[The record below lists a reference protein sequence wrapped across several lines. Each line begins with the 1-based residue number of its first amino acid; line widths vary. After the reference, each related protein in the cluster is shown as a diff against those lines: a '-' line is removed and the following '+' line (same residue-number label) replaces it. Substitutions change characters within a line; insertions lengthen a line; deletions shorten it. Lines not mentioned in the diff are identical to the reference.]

1 MSEDEKIIKRLYT
14 WIRLAVFVVV
24 FVMVFTLSFATGF
37 REGQIN
43 MAQTGF
49 AILDHLQIKEVN
61 LDVNETELMN
71 TMIDRFQKDYNLN
84 LTEMN
89 ITK

>member
-1 MSEDEKIIKRLYT
+1 MKDERKLVKRLYT